1 MILYNSINMKI
12 NVIGS
17 GSKGN
22 STLIEFEKSKILIDV
37 GFSYKYMKEKLEEL
51 EVKPNEI
58 DYIFITHDHS
68 DHIKGLQVFLNRN
81 NPKLYVS
88 SKIAEKYDYMF
99 NYLFINVLEEDLC
112 FKDFKVKVIPT
123 SHDATDSYGY
133 VFTSDESLVYLTDS
147 GYINIRNFKYMK
159 NKEYYIFESNHDVN
173 KLIKGTYPEHLQR
186 RILSDTG
193 HLSNESSS
201 IYLSKLIGPKTKKIV
216 LAHLS
221 HENNTEDLA
230 LETFKKITTKN
241 NIIFENVICAKQDCV
256 VNVVD

>member
-1 MILYNSINMKI
+1 MKV

-37 GFSYKYMKEKLEEL
+37 GFSYKYIKEKLEEL

-88 SKIAEKYDYMF
+88 TKIAEKYDYMN
-99 NYLFINVLEEDLC
+99 NYLFINDLEEDLS
-112 FKDFKVKVIPT
+112 FEEFNVKVIPT
-123 SHDATDSYGY
+123 SHDATDSHGY
-133 VFTSDESLVYLTDS
+133 VFASDESLVYLTDS
-147 GYINIRNFKYMK
+147 GYINMRNFKYLK
-159 NKEYYIFESNHDVN
+159 NKEYYIFESNHDIN
-173 KLIKGTYPEHLQR
+173 KLIKGRYPEHLQR
-186 RILSDTG
+186 RILSDSG
-193 HLSNESSS
+193 HLSNESSA